1 MIHPPNETGPGAAS
15 PAVAAPVP
23 PAGER
28 ARRPAARIV
37 PGLLRSARPKQ
48 WVKNVLVLAAPGAAG
63 VLTEVH
69 PLLVTVGTF
78 GVFCL
83 VSSGAYLINDAR
95 DAEADRLHPQ
105 KSRRPVAAGTVPVGA
120 AWGVGIGLLGAGIGA
135 SFALAGPGL
144 TIVVAAYVA
153 ITLAYSLWL
162 KHEAVLDLAA
172 VAAGFLLRAVAG
184 GVAVGVPLSHWF
196 LIVASFGS
204 LFMVAG
210 KRSAEHQEL
219 GVGRG
224 AHRTTLGT
232 YSLGFLRYVRSLASA
247 VAIAAYCL
255 WAFEK
260 AGPAGHAALWFEVSI
275 APFVV
280 AILRYALALE
290 AGKGGA
296 PEDVVLGDPAL
307 LVLGGLWVL
316 FFSLGVYGL

>member
-1 MIHPPNETGPGAAS
+1 VIHPQSETDPGAA
-15 PAVAAPVP
+15 PPVAVAPALPTSEPGRWAPDRF
-23 PAGER
+23 AL
-28 ARRPAARIV
+28 
-37 PGLLRSARPKQ
+37 GLLRTARPKQ
-48 WVKNVLVLAAPGAAG
+48 WVKNILVLAAPGAAG
-63 VLTEVH
+63 LLTHVH
-69 PLLVTVGTF
+69 PLLVTLGTL
-78 GVFCL
+78 GIFCL

-95 DAEADRLHPQ
+95 DVEADRLHPV
-105 KSRRPVAAGTVPVGA
+105 KSQRPVAAGAISAPA
-120 AWGVGIGLLGAGIGA
+120 AWATGIGFLGSGIGL
-135 SFALAGPGL
+135 SFALAGPDL
-144 TIVVAAYVA
+144 TSVVGAYVA

-219 GVGRG
+219 GLGRG
-224 AHRTTLGT
+224 AHRATLGT
-232 YSLGFLRYVRSLASA
+232 YSLGFLRYVRSLSSA

-260 AGPAGHAALWFEVSI
+260 AGPAGHAAVWFEVSI

-290 AGKGGA
+290 AGQGGA

-307 LVLGGLWVL
+307 LILGLLWVL
-316 FFSLGVYGL
+316 FFALGVYGL